1 MARGSASGR
10 LGVWLGGPKLWGTT
24 APALALAFAPAPA
37 LAQDIAPL
45 PSSGA
50 EPIDVALKT
59 GSLLPQEVLRSSA
72 LTFPSI
78 LEAFEREAASR
89 SDQLA
94 ADGAFDLML
103 QGEYYDRLTGFY
115 SGGFGKVEAR
125 QPLRPYGAEV
135 YGSYR
140 VSNGDFPIYENYD
153 YTNQLG
159 EAKVGALF
167 SLLRGRDIDGRRFA
181 IEDTR
186 LAASQAQLDVLL
198 VQLNVQHESL
208 RAYWRWVAAGQEIYV
223 FEELLEI
230 AEARQIGLAREI
242 KEGAR
247 ARIALTE
254 NEQNLLRRR
263 TLLEQARREFA
274 TASNSLGFYLRGS
287 DGQMVVPSRE
297 MLPDIKRMKAVPPAE
312 VLAATP
318 LTDVITARPELQ
330 TFKLALERANNKV
343 ALRRNDLA
351 PTLDASVELSRDFG
365 QIGPG
370 GPGFDSTDTVVGLTF
385 KVPIQ
390 RREARGRLQRAE
402 AELRETELRQRRI
415 ADQIT
420 TEVSNILANLSAAVK
435 LANLAEAEVKQA
447 NQMVQAERTR
457 FRLGAGEFFLVNAR
471 EETAANAQISAI
483 RAQLA
488 GRLAEASYNAATMN
502 LQSLGLE

>member
-1 MARGSASGR
+1 MARGLVTRLLGSG
-10 LGVWLGGPKLWGTT
+10 
-24 APALALAFAPAPA
+24 ACALALAFAAAPA
-37 LAQDIAPL
+37 TAQDIAPN
-45 PSSGA
+45 A
-50 EPIDVALKT
+50 EPIDVALKSGPLT
-59 GSLLPQEVLRSSA
+59 PEEVLRSSA

-94 ADGAFDLML
+94 GDGAFDLML
-103 QGEYYDRLTGFY
+103 KGEYYDRLTGYY

-135 YGSYR
+135 FGSYR
-140 VSNGDFPIYENYD
+140 VSNGDFPTYENYN
-153 YTNQLG
+153 YTNNLG
-159 EAKVGALF
+159 EIKVGALF

-186 LAASQAQLDVLL
+186 LAASQARLDVLL
-198 VQLNVQHESL
+198 VQLNVQHEAL
-208 RAYWRWVAAGQEIYV
+208 RAYWRWVAAGEEIHV

-263 TLLEQARREFA
+263 TLLEQARRDFA

-287 DGQMVVPSRE
+287 DGRMVVPTRD
-297 MLPDIKRMKAVPPAE
+297 MLPDTKRMKAVARAE
-312 VLAATP
+312 VLAAAPITG
-318 LTDVITARPELQ
+318 VIETRPELQ
-330 TFKLALERANNKV
+330 TFKLALERANNRL
-343 ALRRNDLA
+343 ALRQNDLQ
-351 PTLDASVELSRDFG
+351 PSLDASVELSRDFG

-420 TEVSNILANLSAAVK
+420 TEVSNILANLGAALK
-435 LANLAEAEVKQA
+435 LADLAEAEVKQA

-471 EETAANAQISAI
+471 EETAANAQIGAI

>member
-1 MARGSASGR
+1 MIRPSAFLR
-10 LGVWLGGPKLWGTT
+10 LGTLLGGCT
-24 APALALAFAPAPA
+24 ALALAAASVPAA
-37 LAQDIAPL
+37 AQDIAPVGDPL
-45 PSSGA
+45 
-50 EPIDVALKT
+50 EQALTT
-59 GSLLPQEVLRSSA
+59 GPLLPEEVLRSSV
-72 LTFPSI
+72 LTFPQI
-78 LEAFEREAASR
+78 LEAFEREAAAR

-103 QGEYYDRLTGFY
+103 KGEYYDRLTGFY

-135 YGSYR
+135 FGSYR
-140 VSNGDFPIYENYD
+140 VSDGTFPTYENYN
-153 YTNQLG
+153 YTNNLG

-167 SLLRGRDIDGRRFA
+167 SLLRNRDIDSRRFA

-186 LAASQAQLDVLL
+186 LAASQARLDVML
-198 VQLNVQHESL
+198 VRLNVQHEAL
-208 RAYWRWVAAGQEIYV
+208 RAYWRWVAAGEEIRV

-230 AEARQIGLAREI
+230 AEARQVGLTREVN
-242 KEGAR
+242 EGAR

-263 TLLEQARREFA
+263 SLLEEAKRNFV

-287 DGQMVVPSRE
+287 DGVMIVPTRE
-297 MLPDIKRMKAVPPAE
+297 MLPDLARMKAVAPVE
-312 VLAATP
+312 TLVATP
-318 LTDVITARPELQ
+318 MSEVIQSRPELE
-330 TFKLALERANNKV
+330 TFKLALERANNRV
-343 ALRRNDLA
+343 ALRRNDLL
-351 PTLDASVELSRDFG
+351 PSLNASVELSRDFG
-365 QIGPG
+365 QVGPG

-385 KVPIQ
+385 SVPLQ

-420 TEVSNILANLSAAVK
+420 TEVGNIIANLTAALK
-435 LANLAEAEVKQA
+435 LSDLADAEVKQA
-447 NQMVQAERTR
+447 NAMVQAERTR

-483 RAQLA
+483 RADLA

-502 LQSLGLE
+502 LPALGLE